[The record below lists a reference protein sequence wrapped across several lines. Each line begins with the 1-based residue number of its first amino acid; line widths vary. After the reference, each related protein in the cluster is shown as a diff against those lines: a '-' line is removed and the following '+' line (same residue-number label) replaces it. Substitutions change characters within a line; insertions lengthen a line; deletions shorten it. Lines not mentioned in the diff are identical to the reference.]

1 MAQWKLTLYNNTL
14 SSKSGNVVPCC
25 PTLDAKRA
33 FRNSLQVTVPP
44 ENLAIIDRNTFFNTD
59 VQRLTVEFDEVA
71 NPLCYRSNYAI
82 VEINIAGGGAMYY
95 YYWIDNIQYMNSI
108 DKTGNIAK
116 NASMVAVLEL
126 SKDVWQSEFFR
137 EEYRKTVGWVLAM
150 PKIKDFFCARTNHK
164 RLLENS
170 YVDGGGGANDDLPLA
185 ASSRFAV
192 EKNLSPTY
200 ASYYIIYVA
209 TITQTNNDLSGAL
222 YNSGTYIYF
231 TDGIQYSGSTSTNLN
246 KALESIMRNNTS
258 GKLRASTKLPPVYP
272 ANDVGNGNYY
282 VSRAFLI
289 PSSIFQSSLIYSNE
303 YHFDITL
310 ILGNKERDATFRV
323 VEPFIDLKHT
333 ILISPTVGI
342 TDPSQYSVIGGAN
355 GQIPISR
362 KIYSARSYTDSK
374 AMWGQGGA
382 GALIYPV
389 YGTNSSSI
397 TIQIKAVGDG
407 FSATLETSNGDK
419 IDITSA
425 WSLSVR
431 YNNAQ
436 EAASKQIEQQKT
448 ALILSTVLGL
458 AGAAAGGGVGLLAF
472 AGSAGNAIIQGQNI
486 ARQENDIKKL
496 APTSGGGD
504 LINFWALKYPIYIK
518 IYPWGRSGSNNAEPR
533 ASIFSSSGAA
543 LNAQV
548 DPNIIF
554 EPTDIANYAYFQG
567 DCIITGMSADYV
579 DYCTKKFASGV
590 TFIYF

>member
-14 SSKSGNVVPCC
+14 SNKSGNVVPCC
-25 PTLDAKRA
+25 STLEAKRA
-33 FRNSLQVTVPP
+33 WRNSLQVTVPP

-59 VQRLTVEFDEVA
+59 VQRLTVEFDEAA
-71 NPLCYRSNYAI
+71 NPFCYHSNYAI
-82 VEINIAGGGAMYY
+82 VELNIPGGGAAYY

-108 DKTGNIAK
+108 DKTANIAK
-116 NASMVAVLEL
+116 SASMVAVLEL

-137 EEYRKTVGWVLAM
+137 EEYRASEGWSLVM

-170 YVDGGGGANDDLPLA
+170 YVAGGGGANDDLPLVA
-185 ASSRFAV
+185 NSRFAV
-192 EKNLSPTY
+192 EKNLSSTY
-200 ASYYIIYVA
+200 AGYYIIYVA
-209 TITQTNNDLSGAL
+209 TITQTVNDLSGAL

-231 TDGIQYSGSTSTNLN
+231 TDGIQYSGSTPTNLN
-246 KALESIMRNNTS
+246 KALENIMRNNTS
-258 GKLRASTKLPPVYP
+258 GKLRASTNLPPVYP
-272 ANDVGNGNYY
+272 ANDVGAGNYY
-282 VSRAFLI
+282 VSRVFLI
-289 PSSIFQSSLIYSNE
+289 PSSIFSSSLIYPNN

-310 ILGNKERDATFRV
+310 ILGNKEKNATFRV

-342 TDPSQYSVIGGAN
+342 TDPSQYAVIGGAN

-362 KIYSARSYTDSK
+362 KIYSARPYTDNK
-374 AMWGQGGA
+374 AIWGQGGD
-382 GALIYPV
+382 GALIYPI

-419 IDITSA
+419 IDMTSA

-472 AGSAGNAIIQGQNI
+472 AGSAGNAILQGQNI
-486 ARQENDIKKL
+486 ARQENDIKNL

-504 LINFWALKYPIYIK
+504 LVNFWALKYPIYVK
-518 IYPWGRSGSNNAEPR
+518 VYPWGTTGSNNAKNR

-543 LNAQV
+543 LNLQV
-548 DPNIIF
+548 EPYIIF
-554 EPTDIANYAYFQG
+554 EPTDVANYAYFQG
-567 DCIITGMSADYV
+567 DCIITGMSDDYV